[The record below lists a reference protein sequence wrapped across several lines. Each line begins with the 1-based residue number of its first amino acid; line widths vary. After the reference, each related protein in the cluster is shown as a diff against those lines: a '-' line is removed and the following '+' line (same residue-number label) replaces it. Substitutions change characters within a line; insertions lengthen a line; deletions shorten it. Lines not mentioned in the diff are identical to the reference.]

1 MKNLFYILAATFIL
15 AACTSATAE
24 EKAAEAAKDYYDRLV
39 EGYPEGFLEGKAG
52 IGHQPGDYCEQLL
65 ATYKKYLE
73 DVKKKH
79 GGIREVMVSPHVGRS
94 DTTLQVT
101 YAFLLLCYEDST
113 QEEIIVPMVQVAN
126 EWRMK

>member
-1 MKNLFYILAATFIL
+1 MKNLLYILVATFMMV
-15 AACTSATAE
+15 ACTSATAE

-52 IGHQPGDYCEQLL
+52 IGHQPADYGEQLL
-65 ATYKKYLE
+65 AAYQKYLE

-79 GGIREVMVSPHVGRS
+79 GGIREVMISPQVGRS
-94 DTTLQVT
+94 DTTLHVT
-101 YAFLLLCYEDST
+101 YAFLLLCYGDST
-113 QEEIIVPMVQVAN
+113 KEEITVPMVQVGD